1 MRFGTAEKFGKDDS
15 EFRFG
20 RTMSV
25 SVGLPENLG
34 FGFCPFFFQEDL
46 KINLHKDIC
55 EHV

>member
-34 FGFCPFFFQEDL
+34 FGFCPFFFK
-46 KINLHKDIC
+46 KI
-55 EHV
+55 